1 MKTKTLSE
9 EDIQALLARD
19 EGHFF
24 DFKSKDIDGRGLQK
38 IVVAFANA
46 DGGEVLVG
54 VGEKKTWNN
63 NPRAWEGF
71 DSPERA
77 NSLLQAVFTL
87 SPTIPLK
94 YEFLHDSKSYVLRIH
109 VEKSGQVHS
118 TSDRKVF
125 VRYGAQSMPMT
136 DPQQILDLSY
146 AKGASSFED
155 QVLTNCV
162 PEIVVDSPKTRLF
175 LDGYSPRTDPLDYL
189 ANQNLLEPNR
199 WIPRV
204 AGVLLFAENP
214 SALSP
219 NKCGA
224 KVVRYE
230 TREQDPERDH
240 LASVDR
246 LEGCLY
252 ELIQST
258 VSKVTEI
265 MSQVAIWTPTG
276 LGSASYPPE
285 AIWEVIVNAFIHRDY
300 SISDD
305 IQVLLFNDRIEVRSP
320 GRLPGY
326 VRVENILD
334 ARYSRNPKIVRT
346 LNWYPNPPNK
356 DLGEGLNTAFQK
368 MKEWGLEQ
376 PDIREEGNYVIVT
389 LPHKPLA
396 TPADAI
402 FQFLNNHD
410 QITNEQARDLTGIRS
425 ENKVKQ
431 EFYKLRDK
439 GYLERVPDLQGTR
452 SAWRLTEIGK
462 RIAH

>member
-1 MKTKTLSE
+1 L
-9 EDIQALLARD
+9 
-19 EGHFF
+19 
-24 DFKSKDIDGRGLQK
+24 
-38 IVVAFANA
+38 
-46 DGGEVLVG
+46 
-54 VGEKKTWNN
+54 
-63 NPRAWEGF
+63 
-71 DSPERA
+71 
-77 NSLLQAVFTL
+77 
-87 SPTIPLK
+87 
-94 YEFLHDSKSYVLRIH
+94 
-109 VEKSGQVHS
+109 
-118 TSDRKVF
+118 
-125 VRYGAQSMPMT
+125 
-136 DPQQILDLSY
+136 
-146 AKGASSFED
+146 
-155 QVLTNCV
+155 
-162 PEIVVDSPKTRLF
+162 
-175 LDGYSPRTDPLDYL
+175 
-189 ANQNLLEPNR
+189 
-199 WIPRV
+199 
-204 AGVLLFAENP
+204 
-214 SALSP
+214 P

-258 VSKVTEI
+258 VNKVTEI

-276 LGSASYPPE
+276 LGLASYPPE

-305 IQVLLFNDRIEVRSP
+305 VQVLLFNDRIEIKSP

-326 VRVENILD
+326 VKVENILD
-334 ARYSRNPKIVRT
+334 ARYSRNSKIVRT

-356 DLGEGLNTAFQK
+356 DLGEGLNTTFQK

-376 PDIREEGNYVIVT
+376 PHICEDGNYVVVS

-402 FQFLNNHD
+402 FQFLANHD

-439 GYLERVPDLQGTR
+439 GYLERVPGLQGTR
-452 SAWRLTEIGK
+452 SAWRLTEKGNQLAPGNN
-462 RIAH
+462 REEVPPGQSELF